1 MKYLEKIQGLL
12 PVGYLYLI
20 LLGLLKE
27 GVMYYQLGL
36 NVLKYSSLTDILIS
50 PISDLS
56 SSPALIILVISVC
69 VLFFIFQTLL
79 VKNSHKNWA
88 QKILGK
94 DRFTPDTDKKE
105 IKSFIFPFFIL
116 LLAFELLSIFIGLG
130 IGEGNTVS
138 NKIIKNNFVC
148 NYKMSFNSGKSAEVY
163 VFDSNSAY
171 YFYVTKGS
179 KNIMI
184 APVGTISSLEL
195 INNKKL

>member
-56 SSPALIILVISVC
+56 SSPALIVLVISVC

-94 DRFTPDTDKKE
+94 DRFNPNTDKKE
-105 IKSFIFPFFIL
+105 IKSFIFPFFAL
-116 LLAFELLSIFIGLG
+116 LLAFELLSIFVGRHRRRQYRI
-130 IGEGNTVS
+130 T
-138 NKIIKNNFVC
+138 KNHQKQFCV
-148 NYKMSFNSGKSAEVY
+148 
-163 VFDSNSAY
+163 
-171 YFYVTKGS
+171 
-179 KNIMI
+179 
-184 APVGTISSLEL
+184 
-195 INNKKL
+195 